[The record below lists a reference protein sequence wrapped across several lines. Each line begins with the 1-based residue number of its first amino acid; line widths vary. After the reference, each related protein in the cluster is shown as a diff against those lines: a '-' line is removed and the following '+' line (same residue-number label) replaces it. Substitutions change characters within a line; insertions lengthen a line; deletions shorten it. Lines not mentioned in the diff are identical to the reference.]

1 MFDFLHTLAVA
12 PSASS
17 PAGLVATVWELAWKG
32 GIIMIPILIASLA
45 ALAIALERAIVLSR
59 RRVAPDALLDRVLGA
74 ASSPQQAIAACHA
87 QPSPLGRVLA
97 AGLSA
102 WHLDRTEIEPRLVDA
117 GLREAAAMR
126 GRLRA
131 LGFIVGVAP
140 MLGLLGT
147 IFGMITAFRTVAAS
161 PDALGRTELLA
172 GGIYEALVTTAA
184 GLLVAIPV
192 MLLHQI
198 LYARADRRIAEIDA
212 ACRALLDCHPSLA
225 SSSGALSTA
234 PSMTDEA
241 PSVAPQTSSRHNQ
254 ELPHA
259 ARPVATA

>member
-1 MFDFLHTLAVA
+1 MTDIASILAVVPTPTS
-12 PSASS
+12 PS
-17 PAGLVATVWELAWKG
+17 GLVATVWELAWKG
-32 GIIMIPILIASLA
+32 GVIMIPIAIASLA

-59 RRVAPDALLDRVLGA
+59 GRVAPAGLLERVLA
-74 ASSPQQAIAACHA
+74 ASGDARRATAACQA
-87 QPSPLGRVLA
+87 QPSPLARVLA

-102 WHLDRTEIEPRLVDA
+102 WPVDRTEVERRLVDA
-117 GLREAAAMR
+117 GLREAASMR

-161 PDALGRTELLA
+161 PDSLGRTELLA

-192 MLLHQI
+192 MLLHQ
-198 LYARADRRIAEIDA
+198 LLTARADRRIAELDA
-212 ACRALLDCHPSLA
+212 ACRALVDRHPSMA
-225 SSSGALSTA
+225 AAVISATPGAVDQSN
-234 PSMTDEA
+234 EA
-241 PSVAPQTSSRHNQ
+241 GTVAPEPS
-254 ELPHA
+254 PHSHAVA
-259 ARPVATA
+259 AA